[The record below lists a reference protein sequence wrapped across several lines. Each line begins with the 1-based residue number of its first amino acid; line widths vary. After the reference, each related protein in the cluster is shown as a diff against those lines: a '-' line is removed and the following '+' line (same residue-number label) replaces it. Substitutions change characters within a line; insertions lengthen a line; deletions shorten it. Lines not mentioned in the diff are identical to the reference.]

1 MLRVRETPCLN
12 YFVFRRGQ
20 ATLLLFD
27 KPGLTD
33 GVILQFQK
41 SYHKEA
47 SVLQGRLGFRAE
59 SEVER
64 VLDALPIGTSSKAMS
79 TAGRTLENGI
89 VPLGS
94 GRRHTI
100 HRRPA
105 FRTLSPDLDWPLNLF
120 NRTLR
125 RHLIVKRG
133 PGAGIIKVQ
142 SNSRL
147 RKDFKSP
154 MPHPQQDVVL
164 VPGKVCQR
172 RSDMSAEWKCRYCS
186 LPCLTYTKSS
196 EAGVPRCD
204 GEYIRS
210 HSIELAEVVP
220 P

>member
-1 MLRVRETPCLN
+1 MRRALLLSSKTLLRVRETPCLN
-12 YFVFRRGQ
+12 YLVCRRGQ
-20 ATLLLFD
+20 TTLLLFD

-33 GVILQFQK
+33 GVILQFQE
-41 SYHKEA
+41 SYHEEA

-59 SEVER
+59 CEVER

-94 GRRHTI
+94 GRHHTI

-105 FRTLSPDLDWPLNLF
+105 FRTPSPDLDGPLDLF

-142 SNSRL
+142 
-147 RKDFKSP
+147 FAAP
-154 MPHPQQDVVL
+154 EGFQIPHAISTA
-164 VPGKVCQR
+164 R
-172 RSDMSAEWKCRYCS
+172 RGVGARESLSA
-186 LPCLTYTKSS
+186 P
-196 EAGVPRCD
+196 
-204 GEYIRS
+204 
-210 HSIELAEVVP
+210 
-220 P
+220 